1 MRAWAGELKARGCA
15 YTIIPTDLGKSG
27 AVAALVQEIEAKG
40 ASSTS

>member
-1 MRAWAGELKARGCA
+1 LKARGCA

-27 AVAALVQEIEAKG
+27 AVAALQEIEAKG